1 MPQDMK
7 AGTAEDVAELVA
19 YLAKPEA
26 WYVTGVSGGDM
37 PPSGHVDTF
46 SPGQCININGGIAMD

>member
-26 WYVTGVSGGDM
+26 WYVTGTSDGDM
-37 PPSGHVDTF
+37 PPGGHVDMF
-46 SPGQCININGGIAMD
+46 SQGQCININGGIAMD